1 MMAPVSASVMPLA
14 IAEREDFLD
23 LLEQLRDDQWD
34 AATLCEDWSVR
45 EVVAHVLSF
54 EDLSRFAAVRLIIRG
69 RIGRTPGNELAM
81 APYRQWSAARLTDRM
96 SSHLAPTGLTSGFNG
111 GIALADGM
119 IHQQDIRR
127 PLAIRRTIPPTG
139 SSPPFRSPSGHPP
152 SPAVDASRECSSSP
166 PTSTGPTVEAP
177 PSVAQPRPC

>member
-1 MMAPVSASVMPLA
+1 
-14 IAEREDFLD
+14 
-23 LLEQLRDDQWD
+23 
-34 AATLCEDWSVR
+34 
-45 EVVAHVLSF
+45 VAHVLSF

-96 SSHLAPTGLTSGFNG
+96 SSHLTPTGLTSGFNG

-127 PLAIRRTIPPTG
+127 PLAIRRTIPPDRVVAALQIAVGAPTL
-139 SSPPFRSPSGHPP
+139 PSRRRIKGVQLVATDINWSHGRG
-152 SPAVDASRECSSSP
+152 PALRGTAEALLMLTAGREEAAAECA
-166 PTSTGPTVEAP
+166 GPGLDRWR
-177 PSVAQPRPC
+177 QR